1 MVVIDVQQ
9 HPVAKELP
17 LKRAED
23 HFAFM
28 DKNGIDFA
36 LLSNNMPHPDDSNV
50 PFFEKMNDAI
60 IERAKSYPERFLACP
75 AIPIHNSKAALHEL
89 ERVNDVFELH
99 ALKITPV
106 MGRID
111 NEELDPFYAR
121 VSELDVPVV
130 VHPTFSEPPYKLLWS
145 EKFHLNAGIGFA
157 IDSTIAIGW
166 LAMSGFLDRFP
177 KLKILIHHLGGA
189 APFALGRLEALY
201 DECVPMANKR
211 PTEYMRM
218 LYFDTVC
225 YDPAPLE
232 LTLNVVGPEHL
243 MFGTDFGCP
252 SRGLVD
258 PERFTRQING
268 LDISREDKAKIF
280 GENAARLFNLPK
292 KKVAPIT
299 PF

>member
-50 PFFEKMNDAI
+50 PVFEKMNDAI
-60 IERAKSYPERFLACP
+60 IERANSYPERFLACP

-121 VSELDVPVV
+121 VSELDVPLL

-166 LAMSGFLDRFP
+166 LVMSGFLDRFP
-177 KLKILIHHLGGA
+177 KLKILIHHLGA
-189 APFALGRLEALY
+189 ANITAEFNSRRLE
-201 DECVPMANKR
+201 
-211 PTEYMRM
+211 
-218 LYFDTVC
+218 
-225 YDPAPLE
+225 
-232 LTLNVVGPEHL
+232 
-243 MFGTDFGCP
+243 
-252 SRGLVD
+252 
-258 PERFTRQING
+258 
-268 LDISREDKAKIF
+268 
-280 GENAARLFNLPK
+280 
-292 KKVAPIT
+292 
-299 PF
+299 